1 MAVATKRRSSPPAG
15 RAGKHALYARLLDS
29 KRAEL
34 LAHLWDHRQ
43 EVRAERI
50 PEDGVGLASLTL
62 LEDLA
67 VGTIQREQWLLGEVE
82 AALGR
87 LQEGLYGLCEGC
99 GADIPER
106 RLHALPWARFCLA
119 CAERRQAHWKN

>member
-1 MAVATKRRSSPPAG
+1 MAVATKRRSN
-15 RAGKHALYARLLDS
+15 KHAPYARLLRS

-43 EVRAERI
+43 DVQADRI
-50 PEDGVGLASLTL
+50 PEDSVGLASQTL

-67 VGTIQREQWLLGEVE
+67 VDTIQREQQLLGEVE

-87 LQEGLYGLCEGC
+87 LREGLYGVCEGC
-99 GADIPER
+99 GEQIPER

-119 CAERRQAHWKN
+119 CAERRQACWKN